1 MPETDVF
8 TLSIGLD
15 RPVKI
20 IAHPEQVV
28 TLTCSNLKASVV
40 KGYIVRKKKY
50 TIKGINAPVR
60 LKTLRK
66 KTRLSSKRDL
76 SRRII
81 RQANNQ
87 RIYTSCRRTNQN
99 NSYYISTNHISDQPE
114 EEQEEKKAVIVTARV
129 HPGESQASWMMK
141 GVLDY
146 ITGSEPEAQVILV
159 LRNQFYTYLAMGG
172 FSKRYTGDTFFIFFP
187 EIRHENTPI

>member
-1 MPETDVF
+1 M
-8 TLSIGLD
+8 
-15 RPVKI
+15 
-20 IAHPEQVV
+20 
-28 TLTCSNLKASVV
+28 
-40 KGYIVRKKKY
+40 
-50 TIKGINAPVR
+50 
-60 LKTLRK
+60 RK
-66 KTRLSSKRDL
+66 KTRLLSKRDL

-81 RQANNQ
+81 RQVNNH

-172 FSKRYTGDTFFIFFP
+172 FSKRYTGDTSLIFFP
-187 EIRHENTPI
+187 EIRQENTPI